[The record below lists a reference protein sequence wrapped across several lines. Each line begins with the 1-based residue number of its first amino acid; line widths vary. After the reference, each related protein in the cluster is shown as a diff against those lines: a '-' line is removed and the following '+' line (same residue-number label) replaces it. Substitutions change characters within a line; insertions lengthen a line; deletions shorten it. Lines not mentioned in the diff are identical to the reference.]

1 MREPG
6 RRTGRHRRRWPW
18 RALLLWLVWLVLL
31 AAAILY
37 GVYHPTAVGL
47 PRRSC
52 RGRYHTD
59 RQPGAWQYTTR

>member
-6 RRTGRHRRRWPW
+6 KRIGRHRRRWPR

-37 GVYHPTAVGL
+37 GVYHRTALG
-47 PRRSC
+47 
-52 RGRYHTD
+52 
-59 RQPGAWQYTTR
+59 